1 MISSR
6 PGNTG
11 AECAQTPETSIPETI
26 ISLSY
31 RCPVCG
37 EMVDPTSAEQILLH
51 HEHATHPRDFFFAK
65 AAVA

>member
-11 AECAQTPETSIPETI
+11 AETAQGSAISIPETI
-26 ISLSY
+26 VGLNY